1 MKPLQTIK
9 LLVAAGLALSLLTL
23 APPRANAQAR
33 TRRSSSSSS
42 QKKRRTSSSSPTTGA
57 DSTTVNAARIK
68 LADRVKTLSQ
78 FLYIYGRL
86 SKDLEL
92 SGAQSSASGGDDRSK
107 AAVLASVR
115 NVRAGLDDLASQF
128 RSTPG
133 LERQSGE
140 LTAAARRAADAESA
154 AAAGQYHQA
163 GLALVEVVKQLTDV
177 LVDM

>member
-9 LLVAAGLALSLLTL
+9 FLIATVAALSLLML
-23 APPRANAQAR
+23 APAATRAQTR
-33 TRRSSSSSS
+33 TRRSSSASS
-42 QKKRRTSSSSPTTGA
+42 QKRRASSSPTAGPDT
-57 DSTTVNAARIK
+57 TTVNAARIK

-86 SKDLEL
+86 TKDLEL

-107 AAVLASVR
+107 AAVVASVR

-140 LTAAARRAADAESA
+140 IAAAARRAEDAEAA

-177 LVDM
+177 LIDL

>member
-9 LLVAAGLALSLLTL
+9 LLVAAGLALSLFTL
-23 APPRANAQAR
+23 APPRANAQTR
-33 TRRSSSSSS
+33 TRRGSPSSS
-42 QKKRRTSSSSPTTGA
+42 QKRRTPSSPTAAGA

-92 SGAQSSASGGDDRSK
+92 SGAQSGAAGGDDRSK

-115 NVRAGLDDLASQF
+115 NVRAGLDDLATQF
-128 RSTPG
+128 RSTSG

-140 LTAAARRAADAESA
+140 IAAAARRAEEAEAA